1 MVSVTLRK
9 IQEPIMALDRT
20 ETFTLLAGERAEG
33 EMRIRGTKNKV
44 KLNPPE

>member
-1 MVSVTLRK
+1 MMVVSVTLRK
-9 IQEPIMALDRT
+9 IQEPIMALNRT
-20 ETFTLLAGERAEG
+20 ETFSRGTTEG